1 MKIWN
6 GYGSEHS
13 MNLVLIGKFKRD
25 QDAEKVEKQ
34 IDTLRDQ
41 ASKDGAHSI
50 AFGGPEDRRF
60 SDGMLSLLS
69 SLSLNTL
76 DPSELGQL
84 LSEHNLSRESD
95 RITVTTDEAE
105 VSAFV
110 KLFIEA
116 GAKVE
121 VFSAHDY
128 PPDSADQGDGAN
140 VDA

>member
-13 MNLVLIGKFKRD
+13 MNLVLIGRFQRAK
-25 QDAEKVEKQ
+25 DAEEVEKN
-34 IDTLRDQ
+34 IDRLSAQ
-41 ASKDGAHSI
+41 ASKDDSYSI
-50 AFGGPEDRRF
+50 AFAEPEDQRF
-60 SDGMLSLLS
+60 SDDMLSLLR
-69 SLSLNTL
+69 SLKLYTL
-76 DPSELGQL
+76 GPADLGQL
-84 LSEHNLSRESD
+84 VSDHYLKREGD

-121 VFSAHDY
+121 IFSAHDY
-128 PPDSADQGDGAN
+128 PSDLAN
-140 VDA
+140 AS

>member
-13 MNLVLIGKFKRD
+13 MNLVLIGRFKRA
-25 QDAEKVEKQ
+25 QDAEKVEKD
-34 IDTLRDQ
+34 IYKLSAQ
-41 ASKDGAHSI
+41 ASKDDSHTIS
-50 AFGGPEDRRF
+50 FGEPEDQRF
-60 SDGMLSLLS
+60 SDDMLSLLS
-69 SLSLNTL
+69 GMNIHTL
-76 DPSELGQL
+76 GPAEIGQL
-84 LSEHNLSRESD
+84 VYEHHLMREGD
-95 RITVTTDEAE
+95 RITVTTDEAD

-128 PPDSADQGDGAN
+128 PSDSD
-140 VDA
+140 DAS

>member
-13 MNLVLIGKFKRD
+13 MNLVLIGRFKRV
-25 QDAEKVEKQ
+25 QDAEKVEKD
-34 IDTLRDQ
+34 IDKLRAQ
-41 ASKDGAHSI
+41 ASKDDSHTIS
-50 AFGGPEDRRF
+50 FVEPEDQRF
-60 SDGMLSLLS
+60 SDDMLSLLH
-69 SLSLNTL
+69 SLKLNTL
-76 DPSELGQL
+76 GPADLGQL
-84 LSEHNLSRESD
+84 VSDYQLRRESD

-128 PPDSADQGDGAN
+128 PSDSDDGS
-140 VDA
+140 

>member
-13 MNLVLIGKFKRD
+13 MNLVLIGRFKRE
-25 QDAEKVEKQ
+25 QDAEKVEK
-34 IDTLRDQ
+34 DVDRLSAQ
-41 ASKDGAHSI
+41 ASKDESHTI
-50 AFGGPEDRRF
+50 AFDEPEDQRF
-60 SDGMLSLLS
+60 SDDMLSLLR
-69 SLSLNTL
+69 SLKLNTL
-76 DPSELGQL
+76 GPADLGQL
-84 LSEHNLSRESD
+84 VSEHHLRRDGD
-95 RITVTTDEAE
+95 RITITTDEAE

-128 PPDSADQGDGAN
+128 PSDSTDAN
-140 VDA
+140 

>member
-13 MNLVLIGKFKRD
+13 MNLVLIGKFKRT
-25 QDAEKVEKQ
+25 QDADKVEKD
-34 IDTLRDQ
+34 IKILSAQ
-41 ASKDGAHSI
+41 ALKDDSFSI
-50 AFGGPEDRRF
+50 AWEALEDQRF
-60 SDGMLSLLS
+60 SDEMLALLS
-69 SLSLNTL
+69 SLKLNTL
-76 DPSELGQL
+76 GPADIGQL
-84 LSEHNLSRESD
+84 VSD
-95 RITVTTDEAE
+95 HVLKCEGDQITVTTDEAE

-128 PPDSADQGDGAN
+128 PSGSADAN
-140 VDA
+140 

>member
-13 MNLVLIGKFKRD
+13 MNLVLIGRFKRAL
-25 QDAEKVEKQ
+25 DAEKVEENIEK
-34 IDTLRDQ
+34 LSAQ
-41 ASKDGAHSI
+41 ALKDESYSI
-50 AFGGPEDRRF
+50 AFGEPEDQRF
-60 SDGMLSLLS
+60 SDDMLSLLRS
-69 SLSLNTL
+69 QQLNTL
-76 DPSELGQL
+76 GPADLGQL
-84 LSEHNLSRESD
+84 VSEHQLRREGD

-128 PPDSADQGDGAN
+128 PSDSD
-140 VDA
+140 DAS

>member
-13 MNLVLIGKFKRD
+13 MNLVLIGRFKRA
-25 QDAEKVEKQ
+25 QDAEKVEKD
-34 IDTLRDQ
+34 IEMLSAQ
-41 ASKDGAHSI
+41 ALKDDSHSI
-50 AFGGPEDRRF
+50 SFAEPEDQRF
-60 SDGMLSLLS
+60 SDDMLSLLR
-69 SLSLNTL
+69 SLKLNTL
-76 DPSELGQL
+76 GPADLGQL
-84 LSEHNLSRESD
+84 LSDHHLKRESD

-121 VFSAHDY
+121 VFSAHNY
-128 PPDSADQGDGAN
+128 PSDS
-140 VDA
+140 VDAS

>member
-13 MNLVLIGKFKRD
+13 MNLVLIGRFK
-25 QDAEKVEKQ
+25 QAKDAEKVEKS
-34 IDTLRDQ
+34 IDKLSAQ
-41 ASKDGAHSI
+41 ASKDDSHTI
-50 AFGGPEDRRF
+50 AFGNPEDQRF
-60 SDGMLSLLS
+60 SDEMLSLLC
-69 SLSLNTL
+69 SLNLYTL
-76 DPSELGQL
+76 APADLGQL
-84 LSEHNLSRESD
+84 VSEHHLRREGD
-95 RITVTTDEAE
+95 RITVTTDESE

-128 PPDSADQGDGAN
+128 PSDST
-140 VDA
+140 DAS

>member
-13 MNLVLIGKFKRD
+13 MNLVLIGKFKRI
-25 QDAEKVEKQ
+25 QDAEKVEKD
-34 IDTLRDQ
+34 IEKLSAQ
-41 ASKDGAHSI
+41 ALKDDSQSI
-50 AFGGPEDRRF
+50 PFGGPEDQRF
-60 SDGMLSLLS
+60 SNDMLSLLHR
-69 SLSLNTL
+69 LNLNTL
-76 DPSELGQL
+76 GPADLGQL
-84 LSEHNLSRESD
+84 VSDHYLSRESNQ
-95 RITVTTDEAE
+95 ITVTTDEAE

-128 PPDSADQGDGAN
+128 PSDSSMPAESERD
-140 VDA
+140 DA

>member
-13 MNLVLIGKFKRD
+13 MNLVLIGRFKRAR
-25 QDAEKVEKQ
+25 DAEKVEKN
-34 IDTLRDQ
+34 IDKLSTQ
-41 ASKDGAHSI
+41 ASRDDSQSFH
-50 AFGGPEDRRF
+50 FGEPEDQKF
-60 SDGMLSLLS
+60 SDDMLSLLR
-69 SLSLNTL
+69 SLNL
-76 DPSELGQL
+76 NILGPSDLGQL
-84 LSEHNLSRESD
+84 VSDYHLNREGD
-95 RITVTTDEAE
+95 QITVTTDESE

-128 PPDSADQGDGAN
+128 PSDAD
-140 VDA
+140 DAS

>member
-13 MNLVLIGKFKRD
+13 MNLVLIGRFKRAL
-25 QDAEKVEKQ
+25 DAEKVEKD
-34 IDTLRDQ
+34 IVKLSAQ
-41 ASKDGAHSI
+41 ASKDDSHSI
-50 AFGGPEDRRF
+50 AFGEPEDQRF
-60 SDGMLSLLS
+60 SDGMLSLLGN
-69 SLSLNTL
+69 LNLNTL
-76 DPSELGQL
+76 GPADLGQL
-84 LSEHNLSRESD
+84 LSEHHLRREGD
-95 RITVTTDEAE
+95 RITVTTNEAE

-128 PPDSADQGDGAN
+128 PSAST
-140 VDA
+140 DAS

>member
-6 GYGSEHS
+6 GYSSEHS
-13 MNLVLIGKFKRD
+13 MNLVLIGRFKRA
-25 QDAEKVEKQ
+25 QDAEEVEKD
-34 IDTLRDQ
+34 IDKLSAQ
-41 ASKDGAHSI
+41 ASKDDSHSI
-50 AFGGPEDRRF
+50 SFGEPEDQRF
-60 SDGMLSLLS
+60 SDDMLSLLR
-69 SLSLNTL
+69 SLKLNTL
-76 DPSELGQL
+76 GPADLGQL
-84 LSEHNLSRESD
+84 VSEHHLRREGN

-128 PPDSADQGDGAN
+128 PSDSADAN
-140 VDA
+140 

>member
-13 MNLVLIGKFKRD
+13 MNLVLIGRFKRV
-25 QDAEKVEKQ
+25 QDAEKVEKD
-34 IDTLRDQ
+34 IDSLSAQ
-41 ASKDGAHSI
+41 ASKDDSHSI
-50 AFGGPEDRRF
+50 TFGEPEDQRF
-60 SDGMLSLLS
+60 SDDMLSLLR
-69 SLSLNTL
+69 SLNLNTL
-76 DPSELGQL
+76 GPTDLGQL
-84 LSEHNLSRESD
+84 ASEHYLRREGD

-110 KLFIEA
+110 KIFIEG

-128 PPDSADQGDGAN
+128 PSDSAD
-140 VDA
+140 VS

>member
-13 MNLVLIGKFKRD
+13 MNLVLIGRFKRAR
-25 QDAEKVEKQ
+25 DAEKVEKD
-34 IDTLRDQ
+34 IDRLSTQ
-41 ASKDGAHSI
+41 ASRDDAHSI
-50 AFGGPEDRRF
+50 SFGKSEDQRF
-60 SDGMLSLLS
+60 SDDMLSLLR
-69 SLSLNTL
+69 SLNL
-76 DPSELGQL
+76 NILGPADLGQL
-84 LSEHNLSRESD
+84 VSD
-95 RITVTTDEAE
+95 FQLNRKGDQITITTDEAE

-128 PPDSADQGDGAN
+128 PSDSGDAN
-140 VDA
+140 

>member
-13 MNLVLIGKFKRD
+13 MNLVLIGRFKRA
-25 QDAEKVEKQ
+25 QDAEKVEKD
-34 IDTLRDQ
+34 IERLSVQ
-41 ASKDGAHSI
+41 ASKDDSHSMSFD
-50 AFGGPEDRRF
+50 APEDQRF
-60 SDGMLSLLS
+60 SDEMLSLLG
-69 SLSLNTL
+69 SLHLNIL
-76 DPSELGQL
+76 GPADLGQL
-84 LSEHNLSRESD
+84 ISEHQLRREGD

-128 PPDSADQGDGAN
+128 PSDST
-140 VDA
+140 DAS

>member
-13 MNLVLIGKFKRD
+13 MNLVLIGRFKRA
-25 QDAEKVEKQ
+25 QDAEKIEKA
-34 IDTLRDQ
+34 INRLSAQ
-41 ASKDGAHSI
+41 ASKDDSHALS
-50 AFGGPEDRRF
+50 FGEPEDQRF
-60 SDGMLSLLS
+60 SDDMLSLLR
-69 SLSLNTL
+69 SLNLNTL
-76 DPSELGQL
+76 GPADLGQL
-84 LSEHNLSRESD
+84 VSEHHLRREGD

-128 PPDSADQGDGAN
+128 PSDSPDAS
-140 VDA
+140 